1 MLPWLRFGCLKL
13 VSIPSQM
20 VMLRGKNDVLDMCK
34 SRDFGFWGCP
44 NIFRQNYLLHWVGGV
59 AVFEL
64 IQLGDHYITKL
75 WLGPPDHTF
84 ARGSHVS
91 SSGHGSPCDQ
101 GARRSKPVL
110 HFRHGQ
116 KLCAVAWFCTTA
128 CNRWCNPVN
137 EGV

>member
-1 MLPWLRFGCLKL
+1 
-13 VSIPSQM
+13 M

-75 WLGPPDHTF
+75 
-84 ARGSHVS
+84 
-91 SSGHGSPCDQ
+91 
-101 GARRSKPVL
+101 
-110 HFRHGQ
+110 
-116 KLCAVAWFCTTA
+116 
-128 CNRWCNPVN
+128 
-137 EGV
+137 